1 MLTNDDS
8 EIKLAS
14 AAQYL
19 ALKELWDHDAGN
31 YWHHSTEGR
40 TAIDTMVADG
50 WLKRRSTLLT
60 TSEADYIN
68 YFLNQS
74 GPTGGPDLRN
84 RYLHGS
90 QADGD
95 DRAVHLQTYL
105 IVLRLLIAIV
115 IKLND
120 DLCLRAHAECVT
132 CRG

>member
-1 MLTNDDS
+1 MRHSSSRSGNSGTT
-8 EIKLAS
+8 
-14 AAQYL
+14 AQPTTGTTHPPG
-19 ALKELWDHDAGN
+19 APQSMRW
-31 YWHHSTEGR
+31 
-40 TAIDTMVADG
+40 IADG
-50 WLKRRSTLLT
+50 WLERRSTLLT

-95 DRAVHLQTYL
+95 DKAVHLHTYL
-105 IVLRLLIAIV
+105 IALRLLIALV

-120 DLCLRAHAECVT
+120 DLSPST
-132 CRG
+132 QTQNP